1 MRSTINIVVSA
12 LDIEIAK
19 HETYNLYYHK
29 TMALKAARVA
39 MYALLRY
46 Y

>member
-1 MRSTINIVVSA
+1 MRSTIITVVSA
-12 LDIEIAK
+12 LDIEISK
-19 HETYNLYYHK
+19 HETYSMYQHK
-29 TMALKAARVA
+29 TIALKAARVA